1 MDDISTTAES
11 GHRRP
16 VSIAILAIVLVL
28 YGLLNLI
35 PLVLLLTSQAIYD
48 STAEMMAA
56 MSAGGFVSVPLGV
69 QIAVG
74 FVASLVVAAGG
85 VFVWHGRN
93 WARWLV
99 ALWMAF
105 SLVYYVL
112 QTGFTW
118 IPVIK
123 LPIFF
128 LVLFLLFRPGVAG
141 HFRSTS
147 KV

>member
-1 MDDISTTAES
+1 MIDTSTRAES
-11 GHRRP
+11 VLRRP
-16 VSIAILAIVLVL
+16 VSIAILAVVLVL
-28 YGLLNLI
+28 YGLLNLT
-35 PLVLLLTSQAIYD
+35 PLVLLLTSQEIYD
-48 STAEMMAA
+48 ATAEMMAA
-56 MSAGGFVSVPLGV
+56 MSAAGFVSVPLGV

-85 VFVWHGRN
+85 VFVWRGRN

-105 SLVYYVL
+105 SLAYYVL

-123 LPIFF
+123 LPIFL
-128 LVLFLLFRPGVAG
+128 LVLFLLFRPGAAG
-141 HFRSTS
+141 HFR
-147 KV
+147 